1 MDNEIINFIE
11 NNLLGTDKACA
22 IRRIESKF
30 KLKTWQAEK
39 VYTEWRRSWV
49 GAKEKRLRF

>member
-11 NNLLGTDKACA
+11 NNLLGTGKARA

-39 VYTEWRRSWV
+39 IYTEWRKSWV
-49 GAKEKRLRF
+49 GAKEKNA